1 MPEPTKILEGLE
13 AISND
18 LWLVA
23 VLWHVLAS
31 AALAA
36 VVIGWR
42 PSRRLI
48 AGMLSLPLLSV
59 SIAAFAHAN
68 PFNGLMFVA
77 LTLALGAIG
86 LRLPGLAPG
95 RAPVWAT
102 VAGIAMAAFGLVYP
116 HFTHTA
122 SAIGYLYAAPTGL
135 VPCPTL
141 SLAIGVALIADGLGS
156 RAFALLLA
164 AAGLFYGIFGVVRL
178 GVTLDLGLIAG
189 AAVLLARGLTIPRQQ
204 RDGAPVEG
212 QSTAPSCR

>member
-1 MPEPTKILEGLE
+1 
-13 AISND
+13 
-18 LWLVA
+18 
-23 VLWHVLAS
+23 
-31 AALAA
+31 
-36 VVIGWR
+36 
-42 PSRRLI
+42 
-48 AGMLSLPLLSV
+48 
-59 SIAAFAHAN
+59 
-68 PFNGLMFVA
+68 
-77 LTLALGAIG
+77 
-86 LRLPGLAPG
+86 
-95 RAPVWAT
+95 
-102 VAGIAMAAFGLVYP
+102 MAAFGLVYP

-189 AAVLLARGLTIPRQQ
+189 AAVLLARRLTVPRQQ